1 MADMDN
7 ILDLFDIENN
17 DDSDIVKNE
26 HYYISEV
33 LKLIKETNDFP
44 LFIYSML
51 KTLLQKKH
59 LLNDAQIKEI
69 SEILNIKPVV
79 KEVVKYTDFLA
90 KEFSKFFPDGRYNYT
105 KLGTM
110 KDKIVG
116 GDLDFTTLVTTEV
129 SKGKALN
136 WWRLSIAKAITQLPK
151 LEKLDGM
158 ADTLNEK
165 QLKNLRWNQYC
176 ITIVE
181 AGLAGE
187 DILPMM
193 NLTPAD

>member
-7 ILDLFDIENN
+7 ILDLFDLDDN
-17 DDSDIVKNE
+17 DEDSSVPKNE

-79 KEVVKYTDFLA
+79 KEVVKY
-90 KEFSKFFPDGRYNYT
+90 KEK
-105 KLGTM
+105 
-110 KDKIVG
+110 KIYI
-116 GDLDFTTLVTTEV
+116 DR
-129 SKGKALN
+129 K
-136 WWRLSIAKAITQLPK
+136 PK
-151 LEKLDGM
+151 V
-158 ADTLNEK
+158 
-165 QLKNLRWNQYC
+165 Y
-176 ITIVE
+176 
-181 AGLAGE
+181 E
-187 DILPMM
+187 D
-193 NLTPAD
+193 DY

>member
-7 ILDLFDIENN
+7 IIDLFDVDNN
-17 DDSDIVKNE
+17 NEEDSDIDKNE

-79 KEVVKYTDFLA
+79 KEVVKY
-90 KEFSKFFPDGRYNYT
+90 KEK
-105 KLGTM
+105 
-110 KDKIVG
+110 KIYI
-116 GDLDFTTLVTTEV
+116 DR
-129 SKGKALN
+129 K
-136 WWRLSIAKAITQLPK
+136 PK
-151 LEKLDGM
+151 V
-158 ADTLNEK
+158 
-165 QLKNLRWNQYC
+165 Y
-176 ITIVE
+176 
-181 AGLAGE
+181 E
-187 DILPMM
+187 D
-193 NLTPAD
+193 DY

>member
-7 ILDLFDIENN
+7 ILDLFDI
-17 DDSDIVKNE
+17 DDDEGDFNVPKNE

-79 KEVVKYTDFLA
+79 KEVVKY
-90 KEFSKFFPDGRYNYT
+90 KEK
-105 KLGTM
+105 
-110 KDKIVG
+110 KIYI
-116 GDLDFTTLVTTEV
+116 DR
-129 SKGKALN
+129 K
-136 WWRLSIAKAITQLPK
+136 PK
-151 LEKLDGM
+151 V
-158 ADTLNEK
+158 
-165 QLKNLRWNQYC
+165 Y
-176 ITIVE
+176 
-181 AGLAGE
+181 E
-187 DILPMM
+187 D
-193 NLTPAD
+193 DY

>member
-7 ILDLFDIENN
+7 ILDLFDIDNN
-17 DDSDIVKNE
+17 DEETSVPKNE

-79 KEVVKYTDFLA
+79 KEVVKYKEKKIYIDRKPKVYTD
-90 KEFSKFFPDGRYNYT
+90 DY
-105 KLGTM
+105 
-110 KDKIVG
+110 
-116 GDLDFTTLVTTEV
+116 
-129 SKGKALN
+129 
-136 WWRLSIAKAITQLPK
+136 
-151 LEKLDGM
+151 
-158 ADTLNEK
+158 
-165 QLKNLRWNQYC
+165 
-176 ITIVE
+176 
-181 AGLAGE
+181 
-187 DILPMM
+187 
-193 NLTPAD
+193 

>member
-7 ILDLFDIENN
+7 IIDLFDVDNN
-17 DDSDIVKNE
+17 NEEDSDINKNE

-79 KEVVKYTDFLA
+79 KEVVKY
-90 KEFSKFFPDGRYNYT
+90 KEK
-105 KLGTM
+105 
-110 KDKIVG
+110 KIYI
-116 GDLDFTTLVTTEV
+116 DR
-129 SKGKALN
+129 K
-136 WWRLSIAKAITQLPK
+136 PK
-151 LEKLDGM
+151 V
-158 ADTLNEK
+158 
-165 QLKNLRWNQYC
+165 Y
-176 ITIVE
+176 
-181 AGLAGE
+181 E
-187 DILPMM
+187 D
-193 NLTPAD
+193 DY

>member
-7 ILDLFDIENN
+7 ILDLFDLDDN
-17 DDSDIVKNE
+17 DSSIPKNE

-79 KEVVKYTDFLA
+79 KEVVKY
-90 KEFSKFFPDGRYNYT
+90 KEK
-105 KLGTM
+105 
-110 KDKIVG
+110 KIYI
-116 GDLDFTTLVTTEV
+116 DR
-129 SKGKALN
+129 K
-136 WWRLSIAKAITQLPK
+136 PK
-151 LEKLDGM
+151 V
-158 ADTLNEK
+158 
-165 QLKNLRWNQYC
+165 Y
-176 ITIVE
+176 
-181 AGLAGE
+181 E
-187 DILPMM
+187 D
-193 NLTPAD
+193 DY

>member
-7 ILDLFDIENN
+7 ILDLFDIDNN
-17 DDSDIVKNE
+17 DNDSSIPKNE

-79 KEVVKYTDFLA
+79 KEVVKY
-90 KEFSKFFPDGRYNYT
+90 KE
-105 KLGTM
+105 
-110 KDKIVG
+110 KIVYK
-116 GDLDFTTLVTTEV
+116 ER
-129 SKGKALN
+129 KA
-136 WWRLSIAKAITQLPK
+136 KVYT
-151 LEKLDGM
+151 D
-158 ADTLNEK
+158 D
-165 QLKNLRWNQYC
+165 Y
-176 ITIVE
+176 
-181 AGLAGE
+181 
-187 DILPMM
+187 
-193 NLTPAD
+193 